1 MIILVIAAST
11 LREYLRDKILYNLL
25 LFALLLIG
33 SSVLLIR
40 LNHGDGDRLIVD
52 LGLSCV
58 NLFGV
63 IIAVFL
69 GVGLVNKEIKSRTVE
84 TLMAKPVHRFEFL
97 LGKYVGLVL
106 TLAMNTLLMLG
117 GLLGVLVM
125 MGVAVEP
132 MLFKAVL
139 LIFIEL
145 MLLTAVALLFS
156 TVTTASL
163 STILTLS
170 MYMIGHL
177 LDDLRTL
184 TVKVEFGM
192 RVLLMGMYYALP
204 NLESFNV
211 KGQVIHHLD
220 LGHAEFLLT
229 IAYGVIYTAFL
240 LFVAAFIF
248 QRRDFR

>member
-1 MIILVIAAST
+1 MIILTIAAST
-11 LREYLRDKILYNLL
+11 LREHLRDKILYNLL

-40 LNHGDGDRLIVD
+40 LNHGDSDRLIVD

-63 IIAVFL
+63 IIAIFL
-69 GVGLVNKEIKSRTVE
+69 GVGLVNREIKTRTVE

-106 TLAMNTLLMLG
+106 TLALNTLLMLA
-117 GLLGVLVM
+117 GLLGVLIM

-132 MLFKAVL
+132 MLLKAAL

-177 LDDLRTL
+177 LDDLRML
-184 TVKVEFGM
+184 TTKLEFGV
-192 RVLLMGMYYALP
+192 RALLMGMYYTLP

-211 KGQVIHHLD
+211 KGRVIHHLD
-220 LGHAEFLLT
+220 IGQAEFLLT
-229 IAYGVIYTAFL
+229 ICYGMVYTAFL
-240 LFVAAFIF
+240 LFVAGFIL
-248 QRRDFR
+248 QLRDFR

>member
-1 MIILVIAAST
+1 MIILMIGATT
-11 LREYLRDKILYNLL
+11 LREHLRDKLLYNLL

-33 SSVLLIR
+33 SSILLIR
-40 LNHGDGDRLIVD
+40 LNHGDSNRLIVD

-63 IIAVFL
+63 IIAVFI

-84 TLMAKPVHRFEFL
+84 PLIAKPVHRFEFL
-97 LGKYVGLVL
+97 LGKYLGLVL
-106 TLAMNTLLMLG
+106 TLAMNTVLMLG

-125 MGVAVEP
+125 MDVAIEP

-170 MYMIGHL
+170 MYIIGHL
-177 LDDLRTL
+177 LDDLRPL
-184 TVKVEFGM
+184 TIKVESGL

-211 KGQVIHHLD
+211 KGRVIHHQD
-220 LGHAEFLLT
+220 IGQAEFLLT
-229 IAYGVIYTAFL
+229 IAYGLVYTAFL
-240 LFVAAFIF
+240 LFAASFIF

>member
-1 MIILVIAAST
+1 MMILVIAATT
-11 LREYLRDKILYNLL
+11 LREHLRDKILYNLL
-25 LFALLLIG
+25 MFALLLIG

-40 LNHGDGDRLIVD
+40 LNHGDSERLIVD

-63 IIAVFL
+63 IIAVFI
-69 GVGLVNKEIKSRTVE
+69 GVGLVNREIKNRTVE
-84 TLMAKPVHRFEFL
+84 TLLAKPVHRFEFL
-97 LGKYVGLVL
+97 LGKYLGLVL
-106 TLAMNTLLMLG
+106 TLAMNTLLMLA

-125 MGVAVEP
+125 MGVPIEP

-139 LIFIEL
+139 LIFMEL

-163 STILTLS
+163 STMLTLG
-170 MYMIGHL
+170 MYIIGHL
-177 LDDLRTL
+177 QDDLRTL
-184 TVKVEFGM
+184 TVKVEFGL
-192 RVLLMGMYYALP
+192 RVLLLGMYYALP

-211 KGQVIHHLD
+211 KGRVVHHLD
-220 LGHAEFLLT
+220 IGQSEFLLA
-229 IAYGVIYTAFL
+229 IAYGLVYTAFL
-240 LFVAAFIF
+240 LLAAGFIF

>member
-1 MIILVIAAST
+1 MMILVIGANT
-11 LREYLRDKILYNLL
+11 LREHLRDKILYNLL

-40 LNHGDGDRLIVD
+40 LNHGDSERLIVD

-63 IIAVFL
+63 VIAVFI
-69 GVGLVNKEIKSRTVE
+69 GIGLVNKEIKSRTIE
-84 TLMAKPVHRFEFL
+84 TLVAKPVHRCEFL
-97 LGKYVGLVL
+97 LGKYLGLVL
-106 TLAMNTLLMLG
+106 TLATNTLLMLG
-117 GLLGVLVM
+117 GLLGVLMM
-125 MGVAVEP
+125 MGMAIEP

-145 MLLTAVALLFS
+145 MLITAVALLFS

-163 STILTLS
+163 SAILTLS
-170 MYMIGHL
+170 MYVIGHL

-184 TVKVEFGM
+184 TLKIEFGL
-192 RVLLMGMYYALP
+192 RVLLMGMYYVLP
-204 NLESFNV
+204 NLESFNL
-211 KGQVIHHLD
+211 KGRVIHHLEI
-220 LGHAEFLLT
+220 GQSEFLLT
-229 IAYGVIYTAFL
+229 IAYGLVYTMFL
-240 LFVAAFIF
+240 LFAAGLIF

>member
-1 MIILVIAAST
+1 MMILVIGANT
-11 LREYLRDKILYNLL
+11 LREHLRDKILYNLL

-40 LNHGDGDRLIVD
+40 LNHGDSERLIVD

-63 IIAVFL
+63 VIAVFL
-69 GVGLVNKEIKSRTVE
+69 GIGLVNKEIKSRTIE
-84 TLMAKPVHRFEFL
+84 TLVAKPVHRFEFL

-106 TLAMNTLLMLG
+106 TLAINTLLMLG
-117 GLLGVLVM
+117 GLLGILVM
-125 MGVAVEP
+125 MGVAIEA

-163 STILTLS
+163 SAILTLS
-170 MYMIGHL
+170 MYVIGHL

-184 TVKVEFGM
+184 TVKLDSGL
-192 RVLLMGMYYALP
+192 RVVLMGMYYALP
-204 NLESFNV
+204 NLESFNL
-211 KGQVIHHLD
+211 KGRVVHHLEI
-220 LGHAEFLLT
+220 GQSEFLLT
-229 IAYGVIYTAFL
+229 IAYGLVYTMFL
-240 LFVAAFIF
+240 LFAAGLVF